1 MPQAPTHSNLH
12 WALLGMDG
20 PPVPPPENSDAPMQD
35 DDLGNC
41 AICCAPLSLNEGLV
55 PFPCNHRFHSVC
67 VEKYLFESRRHAMCP
82 LCMHDDPVIA
92 IAHNLIQEMR
102 EWIESMAEEEND
114 AEEKEE
120 EPDIPEPPSLV
131 RLGSSM
137 NASERARFWS

>member
-1 MPQAPTHSNLH
+1 
-12 WALLGMDG
+12 
-20 PPVPPPENSDAPMQD
+20 
-35 DDLGNC
+35 
-41 AICCAPLSLNEGLV
+41 
-55 PFPCNHRFHSVC
+55 
-67 VEKYLFESRRHAMCP
+67 MCP

-114 AEEKEE
+114 AEEKEG